1 MLKQFRVADD
11 IAFRVDAAAM
21 RQTVGDIF
29 RTLGMPAGDAQRSV
43 DCLLYA
49 DERGIDSHGV
59 SNMMRSYVSHLRDGS
74 ANPAPRMT
82 VLRDAR
88 AAAVVDGDG
97 GLGLTI
103 GPQAM
108 EIAIEKARQCG
119 VGTVLAT
126 NGGHFGAA
134 AYHAQLALPHDMIGV
149 AMTVGG
155 LSVAPT
161 FGAEARVGLNPLA
174 IAVPAGAEAPFIFDA
189 SMSSVA
195 GNKIR
200 LAKRLGQDLLP
211 GWVAA
216 ADGTPIMHE
225 SPTPD
230 EYLILPLGGTREIGS
245 HKGYG
250 LLSMI
255 DILSGV
261 LSGAG
266 PAFQR
271 KHGSGHHFTV
281 YDVSAFGDV
290 DEFKT
295 NMDAYLRALRETP
308 TAPGHERVLY
318 AGLEEHEE
326 EIDRRERGIPYH
338 PEVIDWFRQTS
349 AELGL
354 PDHFAEGPIG

>member
-11 IAFRVDAAAM
+11 IAVRIDAAAM
-21 RQTVGDIF
+21 RRTVDEIF
-29 RTLGMPAGDAQRSV
+29 RALGMPAEDAQRSV

-59 SNMMRSYVSHLRDGS
+59 SNMMRSYVSRLQEGLVNPRPRLQLLRE
-74 ANPAPRMT
+74 
-82 VLRDAR
+82 AR
-88 AAAVVDGDG
+88 AVAVLDSDR

-108 EIAIEKARQCG
+108 AIAIEKARQCG
-119 VGTVLAT
+119 VGTVIAT
-126 NGGHFGAA
+126 NGAHFGAA

-161 FGAEARVGLNPLA
+161 FGAAARVGLNPF
-174 IAVPAGAEAPFIFDA
+174 AVAAPAGEEAPFIFDA
-189 SMSSVA
+189 AMGSVA

-200 LAKRLGQDLLP
+200 LAKRLGENVLP
-211 GWVAA
+211 GWVAES
-216 ADGTPIMHE
+216 DGTPVM
-225 SPTPD
+225 D
-230 EYLILPLGGTREIGS
+230 ERAPPEDFLMLPLGGTREIGS

-250 LLSMI
+250 LASMI

-261 LSGAG
+261 LGGSG
-266 PAFQR
+266 PAFR
-271 KHGSGHHFTV
+271 VKNGGGHHFTV
-281 YDVSAFGDV
+281 FDISAFGDV
-290 DEFKT
+290 DEFKAD
-295 NMDAYLRALRETP
+295 MDAYLRALRETP
-308 TAPGHERVLY
+308 PAPGHDRVIY

-338 PEVIDWFRQTS
+338 PEVIEWFRQTTS
-349 AELGL
+349 ELGL
-354 PDHFAEGPIG
+354 PDRLA